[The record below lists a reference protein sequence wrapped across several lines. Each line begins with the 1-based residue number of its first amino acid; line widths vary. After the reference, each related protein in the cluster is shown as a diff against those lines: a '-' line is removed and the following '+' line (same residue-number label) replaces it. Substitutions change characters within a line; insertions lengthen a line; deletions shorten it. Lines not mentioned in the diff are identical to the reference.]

1 MRILLVSA
9 LAAVA
14 ITGCN
19 EVQSLT
25 SERESLKKELFDIAA
40 RTDDLLSNS
49 DDFTMMNCRK
59 IGGKHGISTMAASA
73 SIHGNTLKISTRV
86 SDYSVDLTKV
96 YLNEP
101 VILNEYMNYQ
111 VELQSRNVHGVKF
124 KAKNIICRSEKYADL
139 AKEADKVLTR
149 IDEINLAL
157 KELRKGSPDGV

>member
-25 SERESLKKELFDIAA
+25 SERETLKKELFDIAA

-59 IGGKHGISTMAASA
+59 IGGKHGISTMVASA

-149 IDEINLAL
+149 VNEINIAL
-157 KELRKGSPDGV
+157 KELKKGSPDGV

>member
-25 SERESLKKELFDIAA
+25 SERETLKKELFDIAA

-59 IGGKHGISTMAASA
+59 IGGKHGISTMVASA

-149 IDEINLAL
+149 VNEINLAL
-157 KELRKGSPDGV
+157 KELKKGSPDGV

>member
-25 SERESLKKELFDIAA
+25 SERETLKKELFDIAA

-59 IGGKHGISTMAASA
+59 IGGKHGISTMVASA

-149 IDEINLAL
+149 VNEINMAL
-157 KELRKGSPDGV
+157 KELKKGSPDGV